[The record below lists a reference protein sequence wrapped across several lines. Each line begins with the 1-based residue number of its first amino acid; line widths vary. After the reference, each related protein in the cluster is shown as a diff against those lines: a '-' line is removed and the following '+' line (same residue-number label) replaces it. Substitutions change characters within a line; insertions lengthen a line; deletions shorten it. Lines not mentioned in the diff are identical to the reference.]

1 MDSEA
6 EVTLTAIIIATSLGK
21 TKPKQKKQY
30 FIEKKKFFFLLF
42 FFFFFFLTFMYFLKF
57 TIHVALKNCRMFI
70 LNSDCLK
77 IFLYYIS
84 RKNLI

>member
-30 FIEKKKFFFLLF
+30 FIEKKFFFDF
-42 FFFFFFLTFMYFLKF
+42 FFFFFDFYVFSEIYNTCCFEKLP
-57 TIHVALKNCRMFI
+57 HVHFE
-70 LNSDCLK
+70 
-77 IFLYYIS
+77 F
-84 RKNLI
+84 

>member
-30 FIEKKKFFFLLF
+30 FIEKKKIFFLTF
-42 FFFFFFLTFMYFLKF
+42 FFFFFF
-57 TIHVALKNCRMFI
+57 
-70 LNSDCLK
+70 
-77 IFLYYIS
+77 
-84 RKNLI
+84 

>member
-30 FIEKKKFFFLLF
+30 FIEKKNFFLTF
-42 FFFFFFLTFMYFLKF
+42 FFFFFFFNFIYFMKF